1 MSARKVNITAQIM
14 PTVKIT
20 TEDTTASV
28 SVDMREMDQRVKVCK
43 NLVHNMLKQII
54 PLLCI
59 CSVSSRV
66 TIGTSTV
73 AGLVLAIVLLNLIAI
88 GGIYLSRRAKRVRI
102 RVIFEQS
109 PE

>member
-28 SVDMREMDQRVKVCK
+28 SVDMREMDQHVKVCK
-43 NLVHNMLKQII
+43 NLHNMLKQII
-54 PLLCI
+54 PLVCI

-66 TIGTSTV
+66 TIGTSIV

>member
-43 NLVHNMLKQII
+43 NLHNMLKKII
-54 PLLCI
+54 PLVCI

-66 TIGTSTV
+66 TIGTSIV